1 MNDLERRIADAL
13 KDATSDYRPGDP
25 YEAKATFLARA
36 RRRRIAFGIRSA
48 VVVGA
53 AAALALVFAPQD
65 LLQRT
70 EEPLPP
76 ATTPEVARA
85 IPVGSEPRGLAF
97 GNGQL
102 WVANTGDGTTSVV
115 DPVTSSVIDTLDVGG
130 HPDDVAVGY
139 GAAWVSDSGGG
150 IVTKIAY
157 DRGSEPVV
165 IQVGEPGSHLDIA
178 AGVGAIWVVSDG
190 DSLYRI
196 DPESDAVQPI
206 ESVED
211 PTDVSAGQD
220 RVMVLG
226 GSTLVSLDPLTLDA
240 THFADVAESRNQ
252 DLQMSEGTVWVANGD
267 TGEVT
272 RYDLVS
278 GVASEPIYVGGNFT
292 AIASGEGSMWMVS
305 GDEGDDDVLT
315 RIDPATGAIVGERTR
330 LGGRPYDVTTG
341 AGSIWVANYGGG
353 SVTRL
358 DPDTLPTD
366 DEPPDDVGRP
376 LFAFSADGSIYVESV
391 DGELSKVTNGGEDVY
406 PSLSPDGNQI
416 VFQRGDQTTGQVILI
431 DILNGDETILG
442 PGTYP
447 AFAPDGRIAYVRDNV
462 TAKVQ
467 IVVMRPGSSDETLVS
482 VNEGE
487 VEPGTVPT
495 VVTNVTWDLT
505 GDWIYYIAGWEGYD
519 GLYQSDPSGDRTPF
533 ELVPGDSQAGSLYR
547 APTVRGRD
555 SVHTI
560 RACCTDAEE
569 GIEMTFEQFEL
580 GLIRFTEGG
589 PQYETVMP
597 LNGIDT
603 SGIMHAVVN
612 PAGRFVLS
620 GGSEEQRSWRQ
631 GATRSWILSTS
642 VGIWMTNEGGEVHD
656 LDAFFGFETYAG
668 VSMASQF
675 RQ

>member
-1 MNDLERRIADAL
+1 MSDLERRLADAL

-36 RRRRIAFGIRSA
+36 RRRRIAFFTGSA
-48 VVVGA
+48 IVVGA

-65 LLQRT
+65 LLDRT

-85 IPVGSEPRGLAF
+85 IPVGSEPSGLAF

-102 WVANTGDGTTSVV
+102 WVANTGDGTTSVI
-115 DPVTSSVIDTLDVGG
+115 DPVTSSVIDTIDVGG

-150 IVTKIAY
+150 TVTKIAY
-157 DRGSEPVV
+157 DGVAEPVS
-165 IQVGEPGSHLDIA
+165 IQVGEPGNHLDIA
-178 AGVGAIWVVSDG
+178 AGTGAIWVVSDG

-196 DPESDAVQPI
+196 DPESDAVQAMD
-206 ESVED
+206 SVEA
-211 PTDVSAGQD
+211 PADVSAGQD
-220 RVMVLG
+220 RVLVLG
-226 GSTLVSLDPLTLDA
+226 GSTLVSVDPLSGAVTPVA
-240 THFADVAESRNQ
+240 EVAESRNQ
-252 DLQMSEGTVWVANGD
+252 DLQMSEGAVWVANGD
-267 TGEVT
+267 TGDVT
-272 RYDLVS
+272 RYDLAS

-305 GDEGDDDVLT
+305 GDEGDDGVLT

-341 AGSIWVANYGGG
+341 AGSVWVANYGNG

-366 DEPPDDVGRP
+366 DQPADDIGRP
-376 LFAFSADGSIYVESV
+376 LFAFSADGNIYVESV
-391 DGELSKVTNGGEDVY
+391 DGVLSKVTNGGEDVY

-416 VFQRGDQTTGQVILI
+416 VLQRGDRTFSQVVLLDLI
-431 DILNGDETILG
+431 DGAETILDAG
-442 PGTYP
+442 SDP
-447 AFAPDGRIAYVRDNV
+447 AFGPDGRVAYARNNV
-462 TAKVQ
+462 TGTVE
-467 IVVMRPGSSDETLVS
+467 IVVMRPGSSDESIV
-482 VNEGE
+482 VPEEGMDGSFPAI
-487 VEPGTVPT
+487 VHSIA
-495 VVTNVTWDLT
+495 WDLT
-505 GDWIYYIAGWEGYD
+505 GDWIYYISGWEGYD
-519 GLYQSDPSGDRTPF
+519 GLYQSDPAGDRTPF
-533 ELVPGDSQAGSLYR
+533 QLVPGNSRSGALYR
-547 APTVRGRD
+547 APAVRGRD

-597 LNGIDT
+597 LNGIDV
-603 SGIMHAVVN
+603 SGLLHAVVS

-631 GATRSWILSTS
+631 GATRSWIVSTS
-642 VGIWMTNEGGEVHD
+642 AGIWMTNEGGEVHD
-656 LDAFFGFETYAG
+656 LDALFGFETYAG

>member
-1 MNDLERRIADAL
+1 MNDFERRVADAL
-13 KDATSDYRPGDP
+13 KDATSGYQPGDP

-36 RRRRIAFGIRSA
+36 RRRRIAFVTGSA

-65 LLQRT
+65 LLERT

-76 ATTPEVARA
+76 ATTPEVVRA
-85 IPVGSEPRGLAF
+85 IPVGSEPSGLAF

-102 WVANTGDGTTSVV
+102 WVANTGDGTTSVI
-115 DPVTSSVIDTLDVGG
+115 DPVTNSVIDTIDVGG
-130 HPDDVAVGY
+130 HPDDVAVGH
-139 GAAWVSDSGGG
+139 GAAWVSDSGAGT
-150 IVTKIAY
+150 VTKIAY
-157 DRGSEPVV
+157 DGAADPVV
-165 IQVGEPGSHLDIA
+165 IEVGEPGNHLDIA
-178 AGVGAIWVVSDG
+178 EGVGAIWVVSDG

-196 DPESDAVQPI
+196 DPATDTVQPM
-206 ESVED
+206 ESIED
-211 PTDVSAGQD
+211 PADVSAGQD

-226 GSTLVSLDPLTLDA
+226 GSTLVSVDPLSEVV
-240 THFADVAESRNQ
+240 THVADVAESRNQ
-252 DLQMSEGTVWVANGD
+252 DLQMSEGALWVANGD
-267 TGEVT
+267 TGDVT
-272 RYDLVS
+272 RYDLAS
-278 GVASEPIYVGGNFT
+278 GAASEPIYVGGNFT

-305 GDEGDDDVLT
+305 GDEGDDGVLT
-315 RIDPATGAIVGERTR
+315 RIDPATGAIVGEHVR
-330 LGGRPYDVTTG
+330 LAGRPYDVTTG
-341 AGSIWVANYGGG
+341 AGSVWVANYGSG

-358 DPDTLPTD
+358 DPNRLPTD
-366 DEPPDDVGRP
+366 DEAADDVGRP
-376 LFAFSADGSIYVESV
+376 LFAFSADGNIYVESV
-391 DGELSKVTNGGEDVY
+391 DGVLSKVSNGGEDVY

-416 VFQRGDQTTGQVILI
+416 VFQRGDQTIGQVILV
-431 DILNGDETILG
+431 DILSGDETVLG

-467 IVVMRPGSSDETLVS
+467 IVVMRPGSSDETLVA

-487 VEPGTVPT
+487 VQPGSTST
-495 VVTNVTWDLT
+495 VVTDLTWDLT
-505 GDWIYYIAGWEGYD
+505 GDWIYYIAGWEGFD
-519 GLYQSDPSGDRTPF
+519 GLYQSDPSGDVTPF
-533 ELVPGDSQAGSLYR
+533 ELVPGDSEPGSLYR

-569 GIEMTFEQFEL
+569 GVEMTFEQFEL

-603 SGIMHAVVN
+603 SGILHAVVN

-631 GATRSWILSTS
+631 GATRSWIVSTFA
-642 VGIWMTNEGGEVHD
+642 GIWMTNEGGEVYD
-656 LDAFFGFETYAG
+656 LDALFGFETYAG

>member
-1 MNDLERRIADAL
+1 MNDFERRIADAL
-13 KDATSDYRPGDP
+13 KDATSGYQPGDP

-36 RRRRIAFGIRSA
+36 RRRRIAFGIGSA

-53 AAALALVFAPQD
+53 AAALALIFAPQD
-65 LLQRT
+65 LLERT

-76 ATTPEVARA
+76 AITPEVARA
-85 IPVGSEPRGLAF
+85 IPVGSEPSGLAF

-102 WVANTGDGTTSVV
+102 WVANTGDGTVSVV
-115 DPVTSSVIDTLDVGG
+115 DPVTNSVIDTIDVGG
-130 HPDDVAVGY
+130 HPDDVAVGH

-150 IVTKIAY
+150 TVTKIAY
-157 DRGSEPVV
+157 EGAADPVV
-165 IQVGEPGSHLDIA
+165 IPVGEPGNHLDIA
-178 AGVGAIWVVSDG
+178 EGVGAIWVVSDG

-196 DPESDAVQPI
+196 DPATDAIQPMK
-206 ESVED
+206 SVEN
-211 PTDVSAGQD
+211 PADVSAGQD

-226 GSTLVSLDPLTLDA
+226 GSTLVSVDPLSDVP

-252 DLQMSEGTVWVANGD
+252 DLQMSDGAVWVANGD
-267 TGEVT
+267 TGDVT
-272 RYDLVS
+272 RYDLAS

-305 GDEGDDDVLT
+305 GDEGDDGVLT

-341 AGSIWVANYGGG
+341 AGSVWVANYGSG

-366 DEPPDDVGRP
+366 DEPAEDVGRP
-376 LFAFSADGSIYVESV
+376 LFAFSADGNIYVESV
-391 DGELSKVTNGGEDVY
+391 DGDLSKVTNGGEDVY

-416 VFQRGDQTTGQVILI
+416 VFQRGDQTIGQVVLV

-442 PGTYP
+442 PGSHP
-447 AFAPDGRIAYVRDNV
+447 AFAPDGRIGYVRDNV
-462 TAKVQ
+462 TGNPQ
-467 IVVMRPGSSDETLVS
+467 IVVMRPGSSE
-482 VNEGE
+482 E
-487 VEPGTVPT
+487 
-495 VVTNVTWDLT
+495 TNVAVQEVTDGSVPAIVSNLAWDLT
-505 GDWIYYIAGWEGYD
+505 GDWIYYISGWEGFD
-519 GLYQSDPSGDRTPF
+519 GLYQSDPSGDPSPF

-603 SGIMHAVVN
+603 SGLLHAVVN

-631 GATRSWILSTS
+631 GATRSWIVSTS
-642 VGIWMTNEGGEVHD
+642 AGIWMTNEGGEIYD
-656 LDAFFGFETYAG
+656 LDALFGFETYSG